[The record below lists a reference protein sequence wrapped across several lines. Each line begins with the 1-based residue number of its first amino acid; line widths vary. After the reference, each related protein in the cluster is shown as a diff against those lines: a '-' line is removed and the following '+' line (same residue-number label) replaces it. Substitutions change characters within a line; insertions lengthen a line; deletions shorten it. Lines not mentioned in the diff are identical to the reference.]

1 MPGRVVVSEYV
12 DVTHA
17 FVEKEK
23 VWAWSTPCSTRSRA
37 SSAPTSSR
45 VASGKPASGEDS
57 LIARYFRPL
66 ATDPGAFG
74 LDDDAAALKP
84 DGNDIVVTTD
94 AIVEGVHFLPDDPP
108 DTVARKAL
116 RVNLSDLAAKGAI
129 PAGFV
134 LTLALR
140 HADEAWL
147 TPFAAALGEDA
158 SQFACPLLGGDTVS
172 TPGPLMVSVT
182 AFGRVPPG
190 KMVHRS
196 GAKASE
202 RVMVTGTIGDA
213 ALGLAVLRGGKVH
226 AAATGT
232 AARAALV
239 ERYRVPQPRVALAEI
254 VRRYASAAMDVSD
267 GLAGDLTKLCGVSG
281 VSAVIDLVSV
291 PLSDAA
297 RDLVSRGIVG
307 LETLIAG
314 GDDYEIL
321 CTLPEDRVE
330 AFAQAARDAGVTV
343 SSIGTIVAGSAVPK
357 FIDAQGREIVL
368 ERLSYSH
375 F

>member
-1 MPGRVVVSEYV
+1 
-12 DVTHA
+12 
-17 FVEKEK
+17 
-23 VWAWSTPCSTRSRA
+23 
-37 SSAPTSSR
+37 

-74 LDDDAAALKP
+74 LDDDAAALRP
-84 DGNDIVVTTD
+84 DGSDIVVTTD
-94 AIVEGVHFLPDDPP
+94 AIVEGVHFLPGDPP

-116 RVNLSDLAAKGAI
+116 RVNLSDLAAKGAT

-140 HADEAWL
+140 NPDEAWL
-147 TPFAAALGEDA
+147 KPFAAALGEDA
-158 SQFACPLLGGDTVS
+158 AQFCCPLLGGDTVS
-172 TPGPLMVSVT
+172 TPGPLMISVT

-196 GAKASE
+196 GAKAGE

-213 ALGLAVLRGGKVH
+213 ALGLAILRGEKMDTAESGN
-226 AAATGT
+226 AACE
-232 AARAALV
+232 ALIG
-239 ERYRVPQPRVALAEI
+239 RYRVPQPRTAMAEI
-254 VRRYASAAMDVSD
+254 VRDYASASMDVSD
-267 GLAGDLTKLCGVSG
+267 GLAGDLAKLCGVSG
-281 VSAVIDLVSV
+281 VSAVIDVASI
-291 PLSDAA
+291 PLSEAA
-297 RDLVSRGIVG
+297 MDLVSRGIVG

-321 CTLPEDRVE
+321 CTLPEDRVA
-330 AFAQAARDAGVTV
+330 AFVQAARDAGIAV
-343 SSIGTIVAGSAVPK
+343 SSIGTVIAGSAVPK
-357 FIDAQGREIVL
+357 FMDGKGTEIAL
-368 ERLSYSH
+368 ERRSYSH